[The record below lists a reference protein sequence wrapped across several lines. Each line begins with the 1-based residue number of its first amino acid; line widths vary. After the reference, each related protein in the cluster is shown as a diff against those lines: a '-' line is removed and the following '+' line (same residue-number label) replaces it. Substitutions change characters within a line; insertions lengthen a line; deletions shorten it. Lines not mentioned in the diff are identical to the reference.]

1 MNYLWTVTVDVNNSI
16 LQVVLVSWSR
26 WSLAVVSKGHHRQSI
41 DEGLMRILD
50 TSCTKA
56 GRKTLKSTA
65 SVLGLV
71 AGAIGW
77 SGLANADKGGPQTLL
92 LPDHYRLMDD
102 GVVVFQLE
110 GGEELSL
117 DPNQYLILEDG
128 LLLITDELAQASMQS
143 LPVMGSIRAQ
153 LTSKLQPVRSPDGS
167 VVLAADDSPLWS
179 GDGPAPRLFEEVDIQ
194 RYELA
199 QNEQSPSVD
208 EDVTDLLNVGA
219 GGLSLAFL
227 GLASGIFRTK
237 AEQAAS
243 EEAAE
248 GGGATTAP
256 VPGEFLTNAQF
267 QALTPSNNKS
277 FFGSA
282 GDSYVGYTAAT
293 ITAVD
298 ALQDVAKGT
307 GIDATFD
314 MSAGGNNFFLAG
326 EDAAYGG
333 GRLNYRGGPGN
344 DVVEIGDSSFD
355 DATVTID
362 MRLGGNNMLKSA
374 ASASTIGYGVRDFNY
389 RGGAGSDTID
399 LPISYFGYSNGE
411 ATFDMT
417 LNGTNSLILGS
428 EAASSNGDITYEGG
442 TGPDALTFGNDVAS
456 TGGVVTIRLG
466 IDNASDSVSF
476 ENSVARSGGDLKIH
490 DFNPANDTIVL
501 QAYASTAEVNFTN
514 NAGDVVVTG
523 SDNRVEFTIVGVT
536 ANDLASLVVG
546 GNVEIG

>member
-1 MNYLWTVTVDVNNSI
+1 
-16 LQVVLVSWSR
+16 
-26 WSLAVVSKGHHRQSI
+26 
-41 DEGLMRILD
+41 MRLLD
-50 TSCTKA
+50 TSGTKA
-56 GRKTLKSTA
+56 GRKTLKSSA

-77 SGLANADKGGPQTLL
+77 SGLANAASDESGPHTLL
-92 LPDHYRLMDD
+92 LPDHYRLFEN
-102 GVVVFQLE
+102 GVVVFKLE

-117 DPNQYLILEDG
+117 NPDQYLILQDG
-128 LLLITDELAQASMQS
+128 LLLVTDELAQASIQS

-153 LTSKLQPVRSPDGS
+153 LTSELQPVRSPDGS

-194 RYELA
+194 RHELA

-219 GGLSLAFL
+219 GGLSLASL

-237 AEQAAS
+237 AEQATS

-298 ALQDVAKGT
+298 PLQDVAKGS

-389 RGGAGSDTID
+389 NGGAGSDTID

-417 LNGTNSLILGS
+417 LNGTNSLILGNS
-428 EAASSNGDITYEGG
+428 AASSNGTITYKGG
-442 TGPDALTFGNDVAS
+442 TGPDALTFGNDVGS
-456 TGGVVTIRLG
+456 SGVVTIRLG

-476 ENSVARSGGDLKIH
+476 ENSVARNGGDLKIH
-490 DFNPANDTIVL
+490 DFNPANDTIVV